1 MMDEIPLQNLK
12 LQNQIIREDLIQ
24 AFTKVLD
31 SGNYVSGKEVE
42 NFEIN
47 FAQFTNSRYAL
58 GVSTGSSALEIALK
72 SLNLKPEDEVI
83 VPSLTFIAT
92 IEAVLAAGATPVLVD
107 IDEKTWNI
115 SPESITQAINA
126 HTKVIMPVHLHG
138 RLADMEQIL
147 QIAKENNLFVVEDSA
162 QGHGASRNNLV
173 AGSIGDIAGFS
184 FYPGKNLGAIGEAGA
199 ITTNSQELFDKSKLI
214 RNYGSSEKYVHK
226 IRGNNFRMDEIQAL
240 FLDIKLKHLDKW
252 IEKRIWAAKKYD
264 EILDS
269 INIKHT
275 LPDTGRHVYHV
286 YAVLVEK
293 RDEIMKKMRGAS
305 IGVSSHYPIACHKQ
319 LGYENYIKKGN
330 NLSNSETISSKLLS
344 LPIDESITT
353 NQIEIVCDNLNKIIK
368 SNR

>member
-1 MMDEIPLQNLK
+1 MDEIPLQNLK
-12 LQNQIIREDLIQ
+12 LQNQIIREELIQ

-31 SGNYVSGKEVE
+31 SGNYVSGKEVQ
-42 NFEIN
+42 NFENN
-47 FAQFTNSRYAL
+47 FARFTNSKYAL

-72 SLNLKPEDEVI
+72 SLNLKKEDEVV

-107 IDEKTWNI
+107 IDEETWNI
-115 SPESITQAINA
+115 SPEAITETLNKN
-126 HTKVIMPVHLHG
+126 TKVVMPVHLHG

-147 QIAKENNLFVVEDSA
+147 IIAKENNLFVVEDSA
-162 QGHGASRNNLV
+162 QCHGARRNNLV

-199 ITTNSQELFDKSKLI
+199 ITTNSQDLFEQSKLI

-226 IRGNNFRMDEIQAL
+226 IRGNNFRMDEIQGL
-240 FLDIKLKHLDKW
+240 FLDIKLKRLDEW
-252 IEKRIWAAKKYD
+252 TEKRIQVAKKYD

-269 INIKHT
+269 MDIIHP

-286 YAVLVEK
+286 YSVLVEN
-293 RDEIMKKMRGAS
+293 RDVVMKKMREAN

-319 LGYENYIKKGN
+319 SGYENYIKIGK

-353 NQIEIVCDNLNKIIK
+353 KQIEIVCDNLNKIIK
-368 SNR
+368 STR